1 MIKTYVTTVVH
12 KEDNLIILTI
22 ASSGLNIKI
31 SATCKLNDLMHR
43 DSSHEAVLSK
53 LFGPSIWEEIKNS
66 EEFKA
71 IAYEWQA
78 RLDADQPF

>member
-1 MIKTYVTTVVH
+1 MIRTHAAIFGYQD
-12 KEDNLIILTI
+12 DNLITLTI
-22 ASSGLNIKI
+22 VSSGLNMEI